1 MTKFKNPEVRINF
14 SYLFHRDI
22 SVRLNSLNRWDLLSA
37 EDYEMLADQ
46 YREEWSKNEAIIL
59 SAMQNIIGLKFY
71 CPVID
76 ITAAADIIP
85 KSEPLL
91 ISFRNRPSTV
101 VDTITHELC
110 HALLCDNKTVSI
122 YGKDR
127 GFSFVD
133 VWSALFDINDDSSM
147 VVHVPVFAICKKVFE
162 DHLGDKDYVSRD
174 KKLMKKFG
182 ATSYLKAW
190 KYVDEVGHE
199 EIINKLKKS
208 YAEIE
213 SNKRKL

>member
-1 MTKFKNPEVRINF
+1 M
-14 SYLFHRDI
+14 
-22 SVRLNSLNRWDLLSA
+22 SA